1 MGSPNVGGPPGPGYG
16 SPAHPGHGGSGPGG
30 PQGPGGPG
38 QQPPRNR
45 PWALITVALGCVL
58 AMVLVVGGGLT
69 YLVLS
74 RTGDHTA
81 IATDAPSDPVTSG
94 ETESPTPAETST
106 PFEVVVPYDP
116 PTGTV
121 DELWQVMSD
130 NPLTEG
136 TLPALPTCD
145 LPATPLE
152 PSVEE
157 LQAVLNAASLCLN
170 QQWATASSDRD
181 LPWVSPKI
189 VVYTHPDVPADA
201 TCDTQFSADAP
212 RMCNLDSTIY
222 WPVGFGTAS
231 DLTNPANVP
240 GAYLWDLAFVYTNT
254 AYWNS
259 SLTIY
264 YGTIRTELETSDP
277 ERFDE
282 TWRRLTLQ
290 RLCLAS
296 AASMQFPTSAEP
308 SPAVRE
314 MLTDPAYLTEGEPPR
329 NISTENRSLWI
340 DRGFT
345 SEGDISV
352 CNTWVAD
359 LEQVT

>member
-1 MGSPNVGGPPGPGYG
+1 MGSPNVGGPP
-16 SPAHPGHGGSGPGG
+16 
-30 PQGPGGPG
+30 GPG